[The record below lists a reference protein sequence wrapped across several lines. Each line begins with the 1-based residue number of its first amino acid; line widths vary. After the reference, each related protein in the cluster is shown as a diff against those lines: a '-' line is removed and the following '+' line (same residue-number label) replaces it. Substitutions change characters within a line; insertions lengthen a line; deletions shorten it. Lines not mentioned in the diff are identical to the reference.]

1 VNGAQ
6 EAARGAVRVAS
17 ELAEQLRHVEQERE
31 LFRAAWLNANGSI
44 GRLNATIAARR
55 MALDESEAERL
66 RLAAAAARWER
77 RWHSMRRWAVCYRIT
92 AALLAA
98 ALTLAVLR

>member
-1 VNGAQ
+1 MNGAQ

-17 ELAEQLRHVEQERE
+17 ELAEQLRHVEQDRE
-31 LFRAAWLNANGSI
+31 LFRAAWLNANRSI

-55 MALDESEAERL
+55 LALDESEIECL

-77 RWHSMRRWAVCYRIT
+77 RWHFLRRWAVCYGIT
-92 AALLAA
+92 AALLAV
-98 ALTLAVLR
+98 ALALAGLR